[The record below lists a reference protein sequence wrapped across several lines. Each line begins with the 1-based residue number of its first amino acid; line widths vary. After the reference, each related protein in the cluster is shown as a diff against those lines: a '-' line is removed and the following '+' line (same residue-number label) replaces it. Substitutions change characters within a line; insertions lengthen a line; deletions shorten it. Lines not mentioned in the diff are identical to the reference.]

1 MTALVTSLVATAIL
15 IGIAVW
21 YGKRREPGRPLTWGE
36 AFVAALFMF
45 AIFVMIYG
53 IVPNQWLQFAD
64 KDLKWRSDKIGIPL
78 GPFYGPLHNWFG
90 LGNKNHLLWGKGI
103 PLSHGHFIITAQV
116 IRDIIAATIYIVFG
130 LAHIF
135 AWRWWQNRGKAKAAP
150 AELESSAYGRP
161 LVRST

>member
-1 MTALVTSLVATAIL
+1 VTALVTSLVATAIL
-15 IGIAVW
+15 VGIAIW

-45 AIFVMIYG
+45 GIFVMIYG

-64 KDLKWRSDKIGIPL
+64 KDLKWRSDKIGIPTGPIKATFHW
-78 GPFYGPLHNWFG
+78 GPFQMKG
-90 LGNKNHLLWGKGI
+90 HLLWPNGI
-103 PLSHGHFIITAQV
+103 PLANGHFIITAQV
-116 IRDIIAATIYIVFG
+116 MRDVIASLFYIVFG

-135 AWRWWQNRGKAKAAP
+135 AWKWWQARGKAKAAP

>member
-36 AFVAALFMF
+36 AFIAAVYMF
-45 AIFVMIYG
+45 GIFVMIYG

-78 GPFYGPLHNWFG
+78 GPLHAWFG
-90 LGNKNHLLWGKGI
+90 WGNEDGLLFGKGI
-103 PLSHGHFIITAQV
+103 PLSHGHFIITAQA
-116 IRDIIAATIYIVFG
+116 IRDIVASTIYIGFG

-135 AWRWWQNRGKAKAAP
+135 AWRWWQRRGKVAAAP